1 VAMRLSY
8 AAILFLV
15 ACASNYTETS
25 AIPDCLRLLDPP
37 PQVKGWVNTPNMRRN
52 KQLADVM
59 RSHRHDVKPMAAGS
73 RVMVG
78 VLFVGWVVAL
88 NVVLA

>member
-1 VAMRLSY
+1 MRLSH
-8 AAILFLV
+8 AILLFL

-37 PQVKGWVNTPNMRRN
+37 PQVRAWVNTQDMRRN
-52 KQLADVM
+52 QQLADVM
-59 RSHRHDVKPMAAGS
+59 RARKHNVKPMAVES